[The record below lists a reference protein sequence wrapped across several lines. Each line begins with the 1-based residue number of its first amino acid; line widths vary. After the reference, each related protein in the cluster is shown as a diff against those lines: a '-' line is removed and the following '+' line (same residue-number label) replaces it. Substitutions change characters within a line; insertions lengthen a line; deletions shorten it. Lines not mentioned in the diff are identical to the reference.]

1 LRLNLLVLSSAS
13 CRCVRS
19 MACGMEKLATLH
31 FDACRRL
38 QSDQSHAEETASFTL
53 DIADKLGTGA
63 CSVVYRLGLACTESD
78 DTERSRPLAAKFLL
92 HRDGCRDPH
101 EPREAKMLM
110 LASGNRYIL
119 KCLGLFEVDLD
130 AQPKLRGFFARTSSH
145 KAPKTAIDET
155 PPSRGFF
162 LLEELCCCTLHDLVE
177 HVSFKESEAAFALH
191 SALCGLMHLHALGIL
206 HRDIKTA
213 NIMVSDGGLRVILGD
228 FDLAAC
234 LPDDSAEMAWNCGTA
249 GYLAPEVYGSHK
261 GSKATDL
268 FALGVVLYIL
278 LTKSQPFLRETPL
291 LTELATRDGRLSI
304 EPETL
309 QMFRSH
315 EACDLLLWL
324 LEPRPE
330 HRPEASEALESE
342 WLCIREPESEGVRA
356 LVRQWSRTDSL
367 EQKLATSETK
377 SPDVRNT
384 YSAVHSSIKEQL
396 RRNFTSSS
404 FLMRSS
410 KKQARNERDSRRL
423 FRTTFA
429 SSARSALGS
438 AALAMGWRKRTK
450 VKPVDEADEF
460 DSVFIP

>member
-1 LRLNLLVLSSAS
+1 
-13 CRCVRS
+13 
-19 MACGMEKLATLH
+19 MACGMEEVKLATIH
-31 FDACRRL
+31 FDARRRL
-38 QSDQSHAEETASFTL
+38 PSDVQSQEMASFTM

-63 CSVVYRLGLACTESD
+63 CSVVYGLRLVDADSG
-78 DTERSRPLAAKFLL
+78 DTEQSRPLAAKFLV
-92 HRDGCRDPH
+92 HRDGCRDRH
-101 EPREAKMLM
+101 ELPREAKMLM

-119 KCLGLFEVDLD
+119 KSFGLFEVDLD
-130 AQPKLRGFFARTSSH
+130 AQPKLRGFFAMTSSH
-145 KAPKTAIDET
+145 KAPKTAIVET
-155 PPSRGFF
+155 PPGRGFF

-191 SALCGLMHLHALGIL
+191 SVLCGLMHLHALGIV

-234 LPDDSAEMAWNCGTA
+234 LPDGSAEMAWNCGTA

-278 LTKSQPFLRETPL
+278 LTKSQPFLHETPL

-330 HRPEASEALESE
+330 HRPEALEALESE

-356 LVRQWSRTDSL
+356 LVRQWSRPDSL
-367 EQKLATSETK
+367 EQNLATSETK
-377 SPDVRNT
+377 NPDARNT
-384 YSAVHSSIKEQL
+384 HSVAHSSIKEQL
-396 RRNFTSSS
+396 RRTFTSPSS
-404 FLMRSS
+404 FLTRSS
-410 KKQARNERDSRRL
+410 KKQARKERDSRI

-429 SSARSALGS
+429 SSARSAS
-438 AALAMGWRKRTK
+438 RQKATTECKRG
-450 VKPVDEADEF
+450 
-460 DSVFIP
+460 